1 MRLLSIDLA
10 DIRRFTTPVRIAAI
24 GPGLNVL
31 SAPNESGKSTLFD
44 ALQALFFQPHRS
56 RGKEITALKPHA
68 GGAPVVAVELDLPD
82 GRHRIEKRWLS
93 KPQATVHRDGRL
105 IAQADEAEAFI
116 ARLVQSDTD
125 GGPAGLLWVRQG
137 LTRLEGDSP
146 RERETAKEARRSLM
160 TSVTGEVEALTGGR
174 RMDRALALTREDLSR
189 YLTATGRPAKDG
201 PLAQAMAE
209 VDALTARQSALQ
221 ATATQLDRALS
232 RRHALKRQLADLTA
246 PDAIAARQTRL
257 DDATQRLE
265 SARRHAETLATAATA
280 LQNADLHLATL
291 TDRRTAL
298 HRAMA
303 NHASALTN
311 RTDTQAKATAAHI
324 AAAQSEAA
332 LTPLATALAT
342 AQANRAAADAT
353 YAHALRAESAQATA
367 ARRADLIQRL
377 TDARALAA
385 RRPPLA
391 QKAGTGPTAQDIAT
405 LDALWQEVQVQ
416 RALRD
421 RTAAQITF
429 HHDGPTRVTRDGQ
442 PLPDGT
448 PLPIHSETRIML
460 PGLGHL
466 TLSPGSGSDHTAL
479 DRAETA
485 LATALT
491 RLNAADLASAR
502 AMATARADATTSLAD
517 LDRALKTLAPAGL
530 TTLEADLAALPPEAP
545 AIPDLPPASQAQRA
559 AEAAV
564 TALTQAQT
572 AHDAAKALAASLR
585 EADIRTSMQAQ
596 SAEAALHQAETAL
609 AAFGDPSAAD
619 AALTTQLES
628 ALAARD
634 TAQATHARLRD
645 TAPDLAGAEAAFT
658 RARAIVESARTEIQ
672 MLESERSALDTEI
685 TIHSGEGVMEELA
698 DITARL
704 TAAQDRLALLHFELA
719 VLQDLA
725 RALETARNEVRDRY
739 FAPVL
744 SELRPLLRVLWPDA
758 ELRFDGESLLPTALI
773 RDGQEEDLSILS
785 GGTQEQVAL
794 LVRFAFA
801 RLLARRGQHAPVI
814 LDDALVFTDDDRI
827 EKLFDA
833 LHALAQDQQIIIL
846 SCRQRAF
853 RDLGGTALTFQTVKD

>member
-1 MRLLSIDLA
+1 MKLLSIDLA
-10 DIRRFTTPVRIAAI
+10 DIRRFTTPVRITGI

-68 GGAPVVAVELDLPD
+68 GGAPTIAVELDLPE

-116 ARLVQSDTD
+116 TRLVQSDTD

-201 PLAQAMAE
+201 PLAQAMAA
-209 VDALTARQSALQ
+209 VDTLTARQTTLQ
-221 ATATQLDRALS
+221 ATANQLDRALS
-232 RRHALKRQLADLTA
+232 RRHAVLRQLADLTTA
-246 PDAIAARQTRL
+246 DAIATRQTRL
-257 DDATQRLE
+257 DDAAQRVE
-265 SARRHAETLATAATA
+265 TARRHADTLANAATA

-291 TDRRTAL
+291 TDRRTSL
-298 HRAMA
+298 HRAVADHARAVA
-303 NHASALTN
+303 NRDDT
-311 RTDTQAKATAAHI
+311 RTKA
-324 AAAQSEAA
+324 AAAQSAAAQADAALIPLAAA
-332 LTPLATALAT
+332 LTT
-342 AQANRAAADAT
+342 AQAHRAAADAT
-353 YAHALRAESAQATA
+353 YAQSLRSEAAQGTA
-367 ARRADLIQRL
+367 AHRADLTQRL

-391 QKAGTGPTAQDIAT
+391 QAAATGPTAQDIT
-405 LDALWQEVQVQ
+405 NLDALSHEAQVQ

-421 RTAAQITF
+421 RSAPQITF
-429 HHDGPTRVTRDGQ
+429 HHDGPSHATRDGQ
-442 PLPDGT
+442 PVPDAT
-448 PLPIHSETRIML
+448 PLPIHSETRFAL

-466 TLSPGSGSDHTAL
+466 ILTPAANADHIAL
-479 DRAETA
+479 DRAEAALTA
-485 LATALT
+485 ALT
-491 RLNAADLASAR
+491 RLGAADPAAAR
-502 AMATARADATTSLAD
+502 AQAAARSDAANALAD
-517 LDRALKTLAPAGL
+517 LDRTLKSLAPAGL
-530 TTLEADLAALPPEAP
+530 AALEADLAALPPETP
-545 AIPDLPPASQAQRA
+545 PNPDLPTTTQAQQN
-559 AEAAV
+559 AEAAA
-564 TALTQAQT
+564 TALARAQT
-572 AHDAAKALAASLR
+572 AHDNARTLAATLR
-585 EADIRTSMQAQ
+585 EADIRAAMQAQ
-596 SAEAALHQAETAL
+596 SAETALQQAEATL
-609 AAFGDPSAAD
+609 AAFGDPALAN
-619 AALTTQLES
+619 AALTAQHAA

-634 TAQATHARLRD
+634 TAQATLARLRD
-645 TAPDLAGAEAAFT
+645 TAPDLATAEAAFT
-658 RARAIVESARTEIQ
+658 RARAIVDSARSEIQ
-672 MLESERSALDTEI
+672 TLETERAALDTEI
-685 TIHSGEGVMEELA
+685 TLRSGEGVMEELA
-698 DITARL
+698 DTTARL
-704 TAAQDRLALLHFELA
+704 SNAQETLAHLQFEVA
-719 VLQDLA
+719 VLQNLA
-725 RALETARNEVRDRY
+725 QVLETARNEARDRY

-744 SELRPLLRVLWPDA
+744 AELRPLLRVLWPDA

-773 RDGQEEDLSILS
+773 RDGQDEDLSILS

-794 LVRFAFA
+794 LVRLAFA

-833 LHALAQDQQIIIL
+833 LHAQAQDQQIIIL

-853 RDLGGTALTFQTVKD
+853 RDLGGAALTFQPLQD